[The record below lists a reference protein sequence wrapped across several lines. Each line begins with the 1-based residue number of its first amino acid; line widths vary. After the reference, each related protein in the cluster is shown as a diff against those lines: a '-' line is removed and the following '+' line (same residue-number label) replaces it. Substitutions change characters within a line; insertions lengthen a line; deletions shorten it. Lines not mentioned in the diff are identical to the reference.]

1 MGLNY
6 PVPLDIVTAAYDG
19 SIAVEIGDLMFLD
32 TDDAKPAASQA
43 DAGSEAANQAA
54 FVPKFL
60 GISCERKLAT
70 AAAGDIDVAVDAV
83 REMPCAS
90 ETYEIGDMVTV
101 DEAASGTALE
111 NQKLVKTTDV
121 TKAIGYAIQR
131 YASATTTVL
140 VRLMSNVCPPNM
152 TGVGTISTTTI
163 VGTTSVT
170 TPILTFNGATGA
182 NEVRVPTNLADAL
195 SIEDSA
201 GDIIVICTTTGAQS
215 VTITPATTVTGLITS
230 NGGIKLSG
238 AVDLEFAGT
247 TGQPEIVVPTNLADA
262 LSVKD
267 SAGDLIV
274 VTTTTGSQ
282 SITITPPLTVT
293 GLITSNGG
301 VAIADEKELTFG
313 TAKLARSGN
322 NIIATLPTSD
332 PAEAGALWSDS
343 GTVKVSAGGE

>member
-1 MGLNY
+1 MGLTY

-19 SIAVEIGDLMFLD
+19 SIAVEVGDLMFYD

-54 FVPKFL
+54 FAPKFL
-60 GISCERKLAT
+60 GVSCERKLST
-70 AAAGDIDVAVDAV
+70 APTDDIDVAVDAI

-90 ETYEIGDMVTV
+90 EAYEIGDMVTV

-121 TKAIGYAIQR
+121 TKAIGYAVKR

-152 TGVGTISTTTI
+152 TGVGAIETTTI

-170 TPILTFNGATGA
+170 TPVVAFSGATGA
-182 NEVRVPTNLADAL
+182 NEIRVPTNLADGL

-201 GDIIVICTTTGAQS
+201 GDLIVI
-215 VTITPATTVTGLITS
+215 
-230 NGGIKLSG
+230 
-238 AVDLEFAGT
+238 
-247 TGQPEIVVPTNLADA
+247 
-262 LSVKD
+262 
-267 SAGDLIV
+267 
-274 VTTTTGSQ
+274 TTTTGSQ
-282 SITITPPLTVT
+282 RITFTPATTFT

-301 VAIADEKELTFG
+301 VAIADTKELTFG
-313 TAKLARSGN
+313 TAKLARAGN
-322 NIIATLPTSD
+322 NLVATLPTTD
-332 PAEAGALWSDS
+332 PAVAGALWNDS
-343 GTVKVSAGGE
+343 GTVKVSAGT

>member
-1 MGLNY
+1 MGHTY
-6 PVPLDIVTAAYDG
+6 PVPLDIVTAPYDG
-19 SIAVEIGDLMFLD
+19 SIAVEVGDLMYYD
-32 TDDAKPAASQA
+32 TNDAKPAASQA
-43 DAGSEAANQAA
+43 DGGSEAANQAA
-54 FVPKFL
+54 FAPRFL
-60 GISCERKLAT
+60 GVSCERKLAT
-70 AAAGDIDVAVDAV
+70 APAGDIDVAVDAI

-111 NQKLVKTTDV
+111 NQKLVKTDDV

-170 TPILTFNGATGA
+170 TPILTFNGVTGA
-182 NEVRVPTNLADAL
+182 NEVR
-195 SIEDSA
+195 
-201 GDIIVICTTTGAQS
+201 
-215 VTITPATTVTGLITS
+215 
-230 NGGIKLSG
+230 
-238 AVDLEFAGT
+238 
-247 TGQPEIVVPTNLADA
+247 VPTNLADA

-343 GTVKVSAGGE
+343 GTVKVSAG